1 LTLFSDANR
10 DDNGVIEQDESG
22 DILLVLDEN
31 FVFAV
36 ADMDL
41 VRFRLFLIV
50 YLALILYLATF
61 YRVAYG

>member
-1 LTLFSDANR
+1 LTLFSDVN
-10 DDNGVIEQDESG
+10 DNGVVEQDESG

-31 FVFAV
+31 FVFV

-41 VRFRLFLIV
+41 VKFRLSLIA
-50 YLALILYLATF
+50 YLALTLYLATF